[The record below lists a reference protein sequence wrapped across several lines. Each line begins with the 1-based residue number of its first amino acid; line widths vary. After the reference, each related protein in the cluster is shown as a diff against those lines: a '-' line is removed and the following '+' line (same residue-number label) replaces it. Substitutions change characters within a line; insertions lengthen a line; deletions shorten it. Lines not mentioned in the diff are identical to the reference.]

1 MFFIKSR
8 LLFNYYFSKYLNRD
22 INLLYLILFS
32 SLVIFFNLLKYE
44 TIMLD
49 GYVWHN
55 LTEDFFG
62 EIGTTDGRHRPL
74 FGFFGYLIHLF
85 IHPIVGL
92 FSQDT
97 VLISWRIMNILLFYS
112 CVILSYF
119 SILKLTNNRVLSY
132 LFSLFVLTSP
142 QLVYSLSLAVPL
154 LHGFWI
160 FYFSLFLFIDY
171 LHENNLETK
180 RKKLFIYSF
189 IIGLLMLGKAHYNI
203 VFTIFLCSLIRL
215 RSNEV
220 IQGFAFL
227 FIQAIPLAL
236 YVLILNL
243 YGYDYQN
250 YEFDRSD
257 FSLLDF
263 AYNAFIANPNLPNS
277 YFGKLMNFIYI
288 LTIEP
293 SKMLFKGSGIVYSYI
308 LFAAL
313 IFKLFSLRSLIVL
326 IYYYSTSGILI
337 LSSFSLARH
346 AGDFE
351 PICFFFLA
359 ILIAHIYSKFNSKL
373 LIRNLIIIIF
383 FINFFISQSGIY
395 FTNIHGVDFESSFP
409 MRFEIFS
416 IFNLY

>member
-1 MFFIKSR
+1 MFLIKSR

-22 INLLYLILFS
+22 NNLLYLIIFS

-85 IHPIVGL
+85 IHPILGL

-119 SILKLTNNRVLSY
+119 SMLKLTNNKVLSY

-171 LHENNLETK
+171 LYENNLESKK
-180 RKKLFIYSF
+180 RKLVIYSF
-189 IIGLLMLGKAHYNI
+189 IIGVLMLGKAHYNI
-203 VFTIFLCSLIRL
+203 IFTIFLCSLIRL
-215 RSNEV
+215 RFNEA
-220 IQGFAFL
+220 IQGLVFL

-236 YVLILNL
+236 YVLMLNL
-243 YGYDYQN
+243 FGYDYQN
-250 YEFDRSD
+250 YEFDRND

-263 AYNAFIANPNLPNS
+263 VYNTFIANPNLPET
-277 YFGKLMNFIYI
+277 YIGKLINFIII

-293 SKMLFKGSGIVYSYI
+293 FSMLRKGSGVVYSSI
-308 LFAAL
+308 LFIAL
-313 IFKLFSLRSLIVL
+313 LYKLFSLRSFIILV
-326 IYYYSTSGILI
+326 YYYSTSGILV
-337 LSSFSLARH
+337 LTSFSLARH

-359 ILIAHIYSKFNSKL
+359 ILISYIYSKFDSKTYIKNL
-373 LIRNLIIIIF
+373 LIIIF
-383 FINFFISQSGIY
+383 FINFIISQSGIY
-395 FTNIHGVDFESSFP
+395 FTYIHGEDFESAFP
-409 MRFEIFS
+409 MRFEIFR
-416 IFNLY
+416 IFNFY